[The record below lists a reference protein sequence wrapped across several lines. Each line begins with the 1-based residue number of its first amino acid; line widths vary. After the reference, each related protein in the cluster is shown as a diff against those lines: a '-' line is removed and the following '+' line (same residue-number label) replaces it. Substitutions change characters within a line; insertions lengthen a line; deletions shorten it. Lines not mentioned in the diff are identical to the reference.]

1 MARSLGDSRSFWRR
15 VSTGGGSVLGVVD
28 DDDNLCVR
36 IVAVVDIDVEL
47 ELDAATRSRKA

>member
-15 VSTGGGSVLGVVD
+15 VSTGDGSVLGAVD

-36 IVAVVDIDVEL
+36 IVAVVDVEL
-47 ELDAATRSRKA
+47 ELDAATWSRKA

>member
-15 VSTGGGSVLGVVD
+15 VSTGGGSLLGAVD

-36 IVAVVDIDVEL
+36 IVAVVDDDVEL
-47 ELDAATRSRKA
+47 DPDAATRSRKA